1 MNMTIR
7 DRFCA
12 SAAPWIPYPA
22 IASIVSLSFTM
33 VSSSLPCIVEI
44 IGIPESLFTAVS
56 KAIRERANER
66 FVGVAEQI
74 TDQGALVVRDEDGNA
89 MIMDSGEI
97 SLRFTS

>member
-1 MNMTIR
+1 
-7 DRFCA
+7 
-12 SAAPWIPYPA
+12 
-22 IASIVSLSFTM
+22 
-33 VSSSLPCIVEI
+33 
-44 IGIPESLFTAVS
+44 LFTAVS